1 MNLALQPGLQR
12 VLWISYPNFVQE
24 FVRAAVDLLTELG
37 LPVQLW
43 QQAVWPPIAQL
54 RDAST
59 LFIISRGMD
68 ISTCP
73 ALPQNF
79 IIHQIEQCSCGAL
92 QSATSPYSNALR
104 KAIFVWDYSPLNV
117 RTLAKRLSLQRVG
130 LLEFGYHP
138 SLENHVLP
146 QQQHMSDILFIGT
159 LCPRR
164 SAILYAF
171 QRAGL
176 RVRVESRVFG
186 AQKSALISGAKIVL
200 NLHYYVNPS
209 VLETERLALLLA
221 NRKCIVSETSSD
233 AEVDLLYSAGVVFE
247 SSTAGLVLRCQELL
261 AQPELRASL
270 EHQAYQWFTQ
280 EMQLRQ
286 RWQNIDDLIGYFSKT
301 DV

>member
-1 MNLALQPGLQR
+1 MSPFALPPGLQR

-24 FVRAAVDLLTELG
+24 FVRAAANLLVELG

-43 QQAVWPPIAQL
+43 QQAAWPPMAQL

-73 ALPQNF
+73 AQPKNF
-79 IIHQIEQCSCGAL
+79 IIHQIEQCSCAQL
-92 QSATSPYSNALR
+92 QNSASAYVAALR
-104 KAIFVWDYSPLNV
+104 KALYIWDYSALNV
-117 RTLAKRLSLQRVG
+117 RTLAKRFSLQRIG

-138 SLENHVLP
+138 SLENAP
-146 QQQHMSDILFIGT
+146 AAQSPASDILFIGT

-164 SAILYAF
+164 SAILAAL
-171 QRAGL
+171 RAAGMQ
-176 RVRVESRVFG
+176 VRVESKLFG
-186 AQKSALISGAKIVL
+186 AQKAALISGAKIVL

-209 VLETERLALLLA
+209 ILETERLALLLA

-233 AEVDLLYSAGVVFE
+233 AELDLHYSAGVVFE
-247 SSTAGLVLRCQELL
+247 STTAGLVLRCQELL
-261 AQPELRASL
+261 AQPELRATL
-270 EHQAYQWFTQ
+270 ERQAYEWFTQ

-286 RWQNIDDLIGYFSKT
+286 RWQNMDELIGYFSSG
-301 DV
+301 D